1 MMKKSLICLLAL
13 FLLYNAALLIVD
25 PPDRVTHAQ
34 HQWQMNVL
42 KAQEYVYDR
51 KDSRYVFAGTSLTFR
66 LPGSALPDG
75 SFNLAM
81 AGTSTFEGLEIIK
94 TSGASP
100 EAVFIETNFL
110 FRKPDNSLTGSLFQP
125 VMYRLRKWLP
135 ALRERNQPVSY
146 YLAVTIIFKRIIQ
159 KIGGIFTAP
168 DIAKPLPPA
177 KAEPAAKKRSLDRQ
191 AAIDRNLKVQLEA
204 LNTRPSDEEAGA
216 LIESLRAYVRY
227 FQQKGVQV
235 IFFEVPFHQKLYG
248 TRYNKWKSGELE
260 RLFPPEQYAYIKYPF
275 ADTVKTTD
283 GVHLTK
289 ESALLYCS
297 YLSQQIEKI
306 MNHRSS

>member
-1 MMKKSLICLLAL
+1 MMKKSLICLLVL

-51 KDSRYVFAGTSLTFR
+51 QDSRYVFAGTSLTFR

-81 AGTSTFEGLEIIK
+81 AGTSTLEGLEIIK
-94 TSGASP
+94 RSGASP

-110 FRKPDNSLTGSLFQP
+110 FRKPDNSLTHSVFQP
-125 VMYRLRKWLP
+125 LMYRLRKWVP

-146 YLAVTIIFKRIIQ
+146 YLAVATIVKRIVE
-159 KIGGIFTAP
+159 KVGGGFTASDTAHP
-168 DIAKPLPPA
+168 VPPA
-177 KAEPAAKKRSLDRQ
+177 QTEPSLEKRRSDRQ
-191 AAIDRNLKVQLEA
+191 AAIDRNLKVQLDA
-204 LNTRPSDEEAGA
+204 LDTRPSDEEAVA
-216 LIESLRAYVRY
+216 LIESLQAYIRY
-227 FQQKGVQV
+227 FQQKGVKV

-248 TRYNKWKSGELE
+248 TRYNKWKSDELE
-260 RLFPPEQYAYIKYPF
+260 RLFPSEQYAYIKYPF

-283 GVHLTK
+283 GVHLTRA
-289 ESALLYCS
+289 SALLYCS
-297 YLSQQIEKI
+297 YLSQQIDKI
-306 MNHRSS
+306 LNHRSG

>member
-1 MMKKSLICLLAL
+1 MAL

-42 KAQEYVYDR
+42 KAQEYMYDR
-51 KDSRYVFAGTSLTFR
+51 QDSRYIFAGTSLTFR
-66 LPGSALPDG
+66 LPVSALPDG

-81 AGTSTFEGLEIIK
+81 AGTSTLEGLEIIK
-94 TSGASP
+94 RSGTSP

-110 FRKPDNSLTGSLFQP
+110 FREPGNSLTHSLFQP
-125 VMYRLRKWLP
+125 VMYRLRKWVP

-146 YLAVTIIFKRIIQ
+146 YFALTIIFKRIVQ
-159 KIGGIFTAP
+159 KVSGIFTTSDMVQSA
-168 DIAKPLPPA
+168 PPA
-177 KAEPAAKKRSLDRQ
+177 KTEPSSEKRGSDRQ
-191 AAIDRNLKVQLEA
+191 AAIDRNLKVQLDV
-204 LNTRPSDEEAGA
+204 LDTRPSDEEAVV
-216 LIESLRAYVRY
+216 LIESLQAYVRY
-227 FQQKGVQV
+227 FQHKGVKI

-248 TRYNKWKSGELE
+248 TRYNKWKSDELE
-260 RLFPPEQYAYIKYPF
+260 RLFPSEQYAYIKYPF

-289 ESALLYCS
+289 ESALMYCS
-297 YLSQQIEKI
+297 YLSKQIEKI
-306 MNHRSS
+306 LHNRSS